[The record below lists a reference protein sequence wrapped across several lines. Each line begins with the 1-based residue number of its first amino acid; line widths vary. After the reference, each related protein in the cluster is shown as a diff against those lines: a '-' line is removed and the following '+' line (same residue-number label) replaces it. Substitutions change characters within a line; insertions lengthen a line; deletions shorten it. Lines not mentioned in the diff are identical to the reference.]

1 QALAL
6 LAGPALLG
14 QHAPV
19 DHAAEPVAEPG
30 LRGHAV
36 AARTAGLRV
45 VALDRL
51 GQVDMG
57 DEAHVGL
64 VDAHAEGDRR
74 HHHHAVALQEPAL
87 VLGAYLRL
95 HAGVVG
101 QGVDAGLLQ
110 LVGDR
115 LDPAA
120 GEGIDD
126 PTLAAV
132 AGQEVEQR
140 AGTTAVLLHDGVAD
154 VGPVEGAGEAPRVL
168 QAKAL
173 GDLLAGGRVGRG
185 GQRDARHVG

>member
-74 HHHHAVALQEPAL
+74 HHHHAIALQEPAL
-87 VLGAYLRL
+87 VLGAGLRV

-110 LVGDR
+110 LPGHRVHPPPGEGVH
-115 LDPAA
+115 DPA
-120 GEGIDD
+120 
-126 PTLAAV
+126 LAAV
-132 AGQEVEQR
+132 AGEEVQQG
-140 AGTTAVLLHDGVAD
+140 AGPAAVLLHHRVAD
-154 VGPVEGAGEAPRVL
+154 VGPVEGTDEATRAL
-168 QAKAL
+168 QAQAL
-173 GDLLAGGRVGRG
+173 G
-185 GQRDARHVG
+185 